1 MLRPYCVI
9 FTTFVSGSNLELEQM
24 NSEDREK
31 EVIFKISLRVRSCP
45 AQKQWD
51 VQNKIPRL
59 IRRFRSLFA
68 RQQKF
73 KWTIL

>member
-1 MLRPYCVI
+1 
-9 FTTFVSGSNLELEQM
+9 M
-24 NSEDREK
+24 NSGDREK
-31 EVIFKISLRVRSCP
+31 EDIFKSNSCIHSCP

-51 VQNKIPRL
+51 EQNKIPRL
-59 IRRFRSLFA
+59 MRRFRSLFA